1 MGGVEYRV
9 VPAPRRG
16 VKAKGAKTGE
26 ERFAAALSEVMNA
39 LGAEG
44 WDYVRS
50 DVMPCEERQG
60 LTGKAVV
67 YHTVMVF
74 RRALPAAGVADGAG
88 PGQRVALA
96 PPPVAP
102 PAAPSAAPVVAPVVA
117 PVLAAEEERM
127 AGPPPLPSPAA
138 LPGFLAPGPRVVTPP
153 LNPAPPLGPAERVG
167 SE

>member
-9 VPAPRRG
+9 VPAPKRG

-50 DVMPCEERQG
+50 DVLPCEERQG
-60 LTGKAVV
+60 LTGRATV

-74 RRALPAAGVADGAG
+74 RRVVAEAGEWTG
-88 PGQRVALA
+88 
-96 PPPVAP
+96 
-102 PAAPSAAPVVAPVVA
+102 PVVAGPVVA
-117 PVLAAEEERM
+117 GPVM
-127 AGPPPLPSPAA
+127 SPAA
-138 LPGFLAPGPRVVTPP
+138 LPAFLTPAPRTEAPP
-153 LNPAPPLGPAERVG
+153 LINPAPPLGPAERLAA
-167 SE
+167 E